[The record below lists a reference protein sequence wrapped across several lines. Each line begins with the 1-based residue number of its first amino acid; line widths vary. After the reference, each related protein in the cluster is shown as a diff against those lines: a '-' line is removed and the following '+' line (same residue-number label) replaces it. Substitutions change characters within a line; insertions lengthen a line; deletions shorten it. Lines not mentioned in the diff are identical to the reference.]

1 MAVGMMMMGFLKA
14 IWWNQQDMI
23 QSNMAHFLHY
33 LYIIHTS
40 INSQWCIVK
49 KRNLTHSTVFRNKK
63 FGLALLVL
71 LLLLPYIWSF
81 SSRFFLYQVKFFGGK
96 VAKAQIGLNFHWQGK
111 VGDDGHPNSWLWKV
125 LLGFLLW
132 LAKSLST
139 GGKVTSDYIAL
150 HKVGSKTTIR
160 PKKREEDSNSIRY
173 LVSINFLEHSQFQFP
188 AQFLVGYSS
197 YLQVND

>member
-14 IWWNQQDMI
+14 IWWNEQDMI

-40 INSQWCIVK
+40 INSQWCIMK
-49 KRNLTHSTVFRNKK
+49 KRNLTQILVCSTVFRNKK

-71 LLLLPYIWSF
+71 LLPLPYIWSF
-81 SSRFFLYQVKFFGGK
+81 SSKFFLYQVKFFGGK

-160 PKKREEDSNSIRY
+160 PKKERKI
-173 LVSINFLEHSQFQFP
+173 VI
-188 AQFLVGYSS
+188 A
-197 YLQVND
+197 

>member
-14 IWWNQQDMI
+14 IWWNEQDMI

-63 FGLALLVL
+63 FGLALLVA

-81 SSRFFLYQVKFFGGK
+81 SSRFFLYQVKFFGSK

-150 HKVGSKTTIR
+150 HKVGR
-160 PKKREEDSNSIRY
+160 
-173 LVSINFLEHSQFQFP
+173 F
-188 AQFLVGYSS
+188 
-197 YLQVND
+197 